1 MSLLGF
7 FFVTCVQKD
16 VRCRSGVEET
26 PDHVY
31 DNPTD
36 KMSLSDSQRMLLTT
50 GPTTEAQ
57 FLAMMERERALPMP
71 PAVPSP
77 AYECY
82 RQIYPNFDA
91 QLSRCEGNCDL
102 AIGLLAGL
110 MNESEVDAVLN
121 FRRSRS
127 DGGRAAN
134 VPPPAAGADAD
145 AAANVLSPAAA
156 AAAAAPNVP
165 PPPAADDANCPGLQL
180 PRPDGGV
187 RAIDVCRLAPEHLWH
202 LFINASVN
210 GGYLG
215 KSVIH
220 FLVQKFE
227 AFASA
232 YPSAKF
238 CKTSP
243 QLEQQRQCLLP
254 SATAK
259 LSI

>member
-127 DGGRAAN
+127 DGGRAAD
-134 VPPPAAGADAD
+134 VPLPAAGAAAD
-145 AAANVLSPAAA
+145 AAAYVVSPAPD

-165 PPPAADDANCPGLQL
+165 PPAVAAPPPLAPAVDPNCPGLQMARDNGDAREL
-180 PRPDGGV
+180 
-187 RAIDVCRLAPEHLWH
+187 DVVSMTSEHLWQ
-202 LFINASVN
+202 LFMNPNVN

-215 KSVIH
+215 KSVIQVW
-220 FLVQKFE
+220 VQGF
-227 AFASA
+227 
-232 YPSAKF
+232 
-238 CKTSP
+238 
-243 QLEQQRQCLLP
+243 
-254 SATAK
+254 
-259 LSI
+259 